1 MTSLS
6 QPKTPPTGEPSFKG
20 PKTCD
25 ASAMLEIH
33 RALRRSFGEATVLVD
48 GVAEGDTKHA
58 TAVATQLNLI
68 STALHAHHEGEDSRL
83 WDMVS
88 DRAPACVLHVD
99 RMKRQHAGML
109 THLEDLDRTLPAW
122 RATATKEAAEPIR
135 SALHGVSAA
144 MAEHFPDEEA
154 TIVPAMEHVLAP
166 SEENWFSKHGRAA
179 TPKGQLLTKGFDQAF
194 FVGADAAAVP
204 AAAGLA
210 LQSIWCANRR
220 APHRRTRNRAP
231 ERSP

>member
-6 QPKTPPTGEPSFKG
+6 RPQTPPTGEPSFKG

-33 RALRRSFGEATVLVD
+33 RALRRSFGEATELVD

-58 TAVATQLNLI
+58 AAVATQLNLI

-109 THLEDLDRTLPAW
+109 VHL
-122 RATATKEAAEPIR
+122 ATKEAAEPVR

-154 TIVPAMEHVLAP
+154 TIVPAMEHVLTQ

-179 TPKGQLLTKGFDQAF
+179 TPKGQLWNML
-194 FVGADAAAVP
+194 GAILAAQPDGGAAWLKKNMPGP
-204 AAAGLA
+204 AALVWRWIGAPRYARFRAA
-210 LQSIWCANRR
+210 LEGRR
-220 APHRRTRNRAP
+220 
-231 ERSP
+231 